1 MSQFDSSW
9 MTCRQPHTRT
19 SERIELLPR
28 FSVPPEI
35 HDFAL
40 ETRPPHLPSRNV
52 TMRPCLFCIGLVLC
66 VVGSYST
73 VTIAIGRLM
82 EHGPCFWGGVSRA
95 VSSAIQHANQEA
107 EMHAKKHYEA
117 REVYLSKRRLSGDP
131 KTVDQSSGRL
141 RPAAKSTLLMRMA
154 ALRSKS
160 STGPNLLDDGAI
172 QQLFPTWV
180 SEQRHWNE
188 EAVLKDLVL
197 AVSQLANAATLTT
210 DPRNGQ
216 DHSYTPSAS

>member
-40 ETRPPHLPSRNV
+40 ETRPPHLPLRNSPA
-52 TMRPCLFCIGLVLC
+52 RPCVLCVGLVLC

-73 VTIAIGRLM
+73 ATTVIGPLM
-82 EHGPCFWGGVSRA
+82 ENGHSFWSGVSRA
-95 VSSAIQHANQEA
+95 MSSAIQRANQEA
-107 EMHAKKHYEA
+107 SMHAKKHYDA
-117 REVYLSKRRLSGDP
+117 REVYLSKRRLSGDA
-131 KTVDQSSGRL
+131 KKAIDQP

-154 ALRSKS
+154 ALRSSS
-160 STGPNLLDDGAI
+160 STGPNSLDNRAI
-172 QQLFPTWV
+172 EQLFPAWV

-188 EAVLKDLVL
+188 EAVLTDLVL
-197 AVSQLANAATLTT
+197 AVSQLANSATI
-210 DPRNGQ
+210 
-216 DHSYTPSAS
+216 TPPSPTLGTAS